1 MELNFL
7 ALVQRAYRESGFTGA
22 GPVSVLNQS
31 GRSGD
36 MVDWVREAHEE
47 IQTSRP
53 DWIFDWAQGAFNLVA
68 GQDTYDPVSSFSITG
83 GVREF
88 VRAGAYAYPAA
99 AGINARLFLEYVEW
113 ERFRQLTV
121 PVVGGTPVAFC
132 LRPDGKLQYYPR
144 PAAAT
149 VAVHEYFRAP
159 QLLVANSDIPRMPAW
174 SHMAI
179 VWKAVMIGCDKTK
192 DWSRLDSAEERFEA
206 INGRLLRECTP
217 QMVTGGALA

>member
-7 ALVQRAYRESGFTGA
+7 ALVQRAYRESGLTGA
-22 GPVSVLNQS
+22 GPVTVDNQT
-31 GRSGD
+31 GRNQD
-36 MVDWVREAHEE
+36 MVYWVQQAHEE
-47 IQTSRP
+47 IQTARP
-53 DWIFDWAQGAFNLVA
+53 DWTFDWAQGVFNLTA

-83 GVREF
+83 GVGEF
-88 VRAGAYAYPAA
+88 VRAGAYAYPSA

-121 PVVGGTPVAFC
+121 PVVNGTPVAFC
-132 LRPDGKLQYYPR
+132 LRPDGDVQYYPR
-144 PAAAT
+144 PNAAT

-159 QLLVANSDIPRMPAW
+159 QLLVANNDVPRLPAW

-179 VWKAVMIGCDKTK
+179 VWKAVMIGCGKNK
-192 DWSRLDSAEERFEA
+192 DWSRQESAEERYEA
-206 INGRLLRECTP
+206 IFQRMLRECTP